1 MSAPEAAR
9 RRLLLLAE
17 ITLGALTVTAV
28 LGLGRLFV
36 DGSFLPQVVFAAVAA
51 HATAA
56 ACRRRRLTLVPTVL
70 VALAAGTVLTTW
82 FQLGET
88 TTFGFPTGA
97 TLSQARTELA
107 DAWSTFGEV
116 VAPAPVLPGFVLAAS
131 LGVWVIAFAAD
142 SAAFRARAMLEAVV
156 PATTLFVFGGALGT
170 GANRLVVS
178 ALFLAAG
185 LGHWLAQRSLAAAA
199 SPTWLS
205 SEHGGGTRSLLRLGA
220 GLAAIGVLASVTI
233 GPNLPGADAR
243 AVIPWRASDRDGPDS
258 RVTIS
263 PLVDIRTRLVDQAD
277 VEVFRVKAT
286 ERSYWRLTSLE
297 RFDGRR
303 WTSDRQYRSA
313 DGELGTDVDVSA
325 AGVRRSVQTFTVG
338 ALSVIWLPAAFRPV
352 RISGVDASYDTDS
365 NSILTPEATAAGL
378 RYTVESA
385 LPVMDAEQLQ
395 GVPAQAP
402 RDLANRYTAL
412 PVDFSPEVQTLAGQV
427 TRSATTQYAKARA
440 LQDFFRS
447 EPFVYDLDVKPG
459 HSGNDLEEFL
469 FVTRRGYCEQ
479 YAGGYA
485 AMARAI
491 GLPARVAVGFT
502 PGELDPETGEYVV
515 RGYNG
520 HAWPEVYLD
529 GFGWVP
535 FEPTPGRGAPGAE
548 AWTGVP
554 ESQADEGDPGTGTTL
569 PTTTTTAAPGGGA
582 STTLPNRLPQEDP
595 FFESTEP
602 SSPWP
607 GRILVAAIVLVVVPL
622 VWAGI
627 LALAKLLR
635 RRRRRAAAATP
646 GERVLVAWDE
656 VSEALARAGAPSQ
669 RWETPDEYARRAAGA
684 TGVDGVLLTG
694 LAGLTTTASFGRA
707 EVPEEIAEQAAEVA
721 GRLERAAD
729 ALVPGRERL
738 RYLVDPRPLL
748 PERDSRV
755 DVREGV

>member
-9 RRLLLLAE
+9 QRLLLLAE
-17 ITLGALTVTAV
+17 GTLAALTVTAV

-36 DGSFLPQVVFAAVAA
+36 DGSFLPQVVLAAIAA
-51 HATAA
+51 HTTAA
-56 ACRRRRLTLVPTVL
+56 LCRRRKLGLVPTVL
-70 VALAAGTVLTTW
+70 VAIVAGTVLTTW

-88 TTFGFPTGA
+88 TMLGLPTGE
-97 TLSQARTELA
+97 TLSQARADLA

-142 SAAFRARAMLEAVV
+142 SAAFRARAMVEAVV

-170 GANRLVVS
+170 GEHRLVVS

-205 SEHGGGTRSLLRLGA
+205 SEQGGGARSLLRLGA

-263 PLVDIRTRLVDQAD
+263 PLVDIRSRLVDQAD
-277 VEVFRVKAT
+277 LEVFRVSAT

-303 WTSDRQYRSA
+303 WTSDREYGSG
-313 DGELGTDVDVSA
+313 DGELGSDVDTSA
-325 AGVRRSVQTFTVG
+325 AGVRRSVQKFTVS
-338 ALSVIWLPAAFRPV
+338 ALSVIWLPAAFRPIRV
-352 RISGVDASYDTDS
+352 EGVDASYDTDS
-365 NSILTPEATAAGL
+365 NSLLTPEETAAGL
-378 RYTVESA
+378 SYTVESA
-385 LPVMDAEQLQ
+385 LPVMDADQLQ

-402 RDLANRYTAL
+402 GDLAARYTSL
-412 PVDFSPEVQTLAGQV
+412 PVDFSPEVQALAGRV
-427 TRSATTQYAKARA
+427 TGGALTQYERARA
-440 LQDFFRS
+440 LQDFFRR
-447 EPFVYDLDVKPG
+447 EPFVYDLEVEPG
-459 HSGNDLEEFL
+459 HSGNDLEQFL
-469 FVTRRGYCEQ
+469 FETRRGYCEQ
-479 YAGGYA
+479 YAGAYA

-502 PGELDPETGEYVV
+502 PGEVDQETGEYVV

-529 GFGWVP
+529 GFGWVS

-548 AWTGVP
+548 GWTGVP
-554 ESQADEGDPGTGTTL
+554 ESQAQEGNPGTGTTL
-569 PTTTTTAAPGGGA
+569 PTTTSTTVAGGGP
-582 STTLPNRLPQEDP
+582 TTLPNRIPQEDP
-595 FFESTEP
+595 FFESTEAP
-602 SSPWP
+602 SPWP
-607 GRILVAAIVLVVVPL
+607 GRILVAAIVAVVVPL
-622 VWAGI
+622 LWAA
-627 LALAKLLR
+627 ALGVAKLVR

-646 GERVLVAWDE
+646 GERVLVAWEE
-656 VSEALARAGAPSQ
+656 VTEALGRAGTPAQ
-669 RWETPDEYARRAAGA
+669 RWETPDEFARRASEA
-684 TGVDGVLLTG
+684 TGVDARLFAG
-694 LAGLTTTASFGRA
+694 LAGLTTTASFGRG

-721 GRLERAAD
+721 EKLERAAD

-738 RYLVDPRPLL
+738 RFLVDPRPLL